1 MAERH
6 EQMKL
11 SGRKPAAIGRT
22 EKKNTECFF
31 FCLKTDRRYCVQ
43 FLLQRE
49 LTEAMERFFAFK
61 SFPQRV
67 AMQIAEDG
75 ESAETHDEFD
85 EMIVKT
91 FLLRSAAKCVAESDR
106 NDGGWSFWIAV
117 MNKQSAARN
126 LNDVQNAIESLRQ
139 HALHFAADY
148 AGGRKIQ
155 IGKREHVTFDAPLF
169 FFVKRHGHEHGDKH
183 DRDHGHDRETC
194 LSGEGKLFG
203 KFIRQ

>member
-49 LTEAMERFFAFK
+49 LTEAMERFFTLK
-61 SFPQRV
+61 SFPKRV

-75 ESAETHDEFD
+75 ESAETHDEFHQ
-85 EMIVKT
+85 MIVKT
-91 FLLRSAAKCVAESDR
+91 FLLRSATKCVAKSDG
-106 NDGGWSFWIAV
+106 NYGGGAFRIAV
-117 MNKQSAARN
+117 MKKQRTTWN
-126 LNDVQNAIESLRQ
+126 LDDVQNAIKRLRQ
-139 HALHFAADY
+139 HALHFAADD
-148 AGGRKIQ
+148 AGS
-155 IGKREHVTFDAPLF
+155 
-169 FFVKRHGHEHGDKH
+169 
-183 DRDHGHDRETC
+183 C
-194 LSGEGKLFG
+194 
-203 KFIRQ
+203 